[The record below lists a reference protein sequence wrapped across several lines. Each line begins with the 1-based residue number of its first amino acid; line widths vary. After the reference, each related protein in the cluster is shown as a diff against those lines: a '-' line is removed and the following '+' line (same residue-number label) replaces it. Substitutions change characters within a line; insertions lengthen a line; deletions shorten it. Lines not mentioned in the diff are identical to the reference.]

1 MGMGTGIR
9 NSLRILLV
17 EDDADSREALRRL
30 LCGQGHEVHP
40 AHDFGA
46 AMDVV
51 SREPIDLLVS
61 DIGLPGRDGCE
72 LMKAVKRL
80 YNVPGIALTAYV
92 SEEDEARCLAAGFAH
107 YIDKP
112 VKFSDV
118 LDAVSAFSRR
128 AEVRTAPAAPTS

>member
-1 MGMGTGIR
+1 MGMGTG
-9 NSLRILLV
+9 NGLRILLV

-30 LCGQGHEVHP
+30 LSAQGHSVHP
-40 AHDFGA
+40 VHDFGSA
-46 AMDVV
+46 LDIA

-72 LMKAVKRL
+72 LMKIVKKL
-80 YNVPGIALTAYV
+80 YDVPGIALTAYV
-92 SEEDEARCLAAGFAH
+92 SAEDEARCLAAGFAR

-118 LDAVSAFSRR
+118 LEAVSAFPRR
-128 AEVRTAPAAPTS
+128 ADTPAAAS